1 MVFLKKDRAVTL
13 GARKAPA
20 ALERPL
26 GLWFCL
32 PLQLSCNL
40 TQSSAQKHIARI
52 SALSLSMAV
61 LKYVRG
67 RRRYHDVMLGQ
78 VRKTKMNKC
87 CPYVNVIHIIDC
99 SSVIVNPPL
108 SYATS

>member
-67 RRRYHDVMLGQ
+67 RRRYHRCHARPSPKDKNEQ
-78 VRKTKMNKC
+78 VLSIRQC
-87 CPYVNVIHIIDC
+87 YPYN
-99 SSVIVNPPL
+99 
-108 SYATS
+108 